1 MNHIFKNW
9 LPFPHWLWLSAQ
21 DAFCSFLIYRQLAAA
36 KYSPGFTFL
45 SSPSGSS
52 INQQNFHSEPIMC
65 KTLVMICKENRKCTE
80 CTREDCSLWIVYNKT
95 TSRANLL
102 FISSVNS
109 DFLLSGFPKE
119 VPMCTEQ
126 PLQVTIEME
135 SHKRML
141 RNVSASINPQ
151 EQKSQ
156 LFGAIIETIHGVF
169 SEISTNNSP
178 ICNSWQSNSKLGT
191 KVNNRL

>member
-1 MNHIFKNW
+1 
-9 LPFPHWLWLSAQ
+9 
-21 DAFCSFLIYRQLAAA
+21 
-36 KYSPGFTFL
+36 
-45 SSPSGSS
+45 
-52 INQQNFHSEPIMC
+52 
-65 KTLVMICKENRKCTE
+65 
-80 CTREDCSLWIVYNKT
+80 
-95 TSRANLL
+95 
-102 FISSVNS
+102 
-109 DFLLSGFPKE
+109 
-119 VPMCTEQ
+119 MCTEQ

-156 LFGAIIETIHGVF
+156 LFGAIIETIHSVF

-178 ICNSWQSNSKLGT
+178 ICNSWQRKSKLGT